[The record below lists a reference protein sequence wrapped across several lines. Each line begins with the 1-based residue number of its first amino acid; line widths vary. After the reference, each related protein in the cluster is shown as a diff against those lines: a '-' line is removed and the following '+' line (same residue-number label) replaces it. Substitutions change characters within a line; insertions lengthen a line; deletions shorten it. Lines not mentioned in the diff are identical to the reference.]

1 MKIEQYSEIFILKWE
16 LNTMQN
22 DRALFSIWHTIP
34 GRLDFPI
41 DRYHMT
47 FSDVWSY
54 VNFLEKYGMSFGN
67 KEIYFLYSV
76 DFKFHSVPADERDS
90 DPIYNEQIFL
100 TLKRKEDD

>member
-1 MKIEQYSEIFILKWE
+1 
-16 LNTMQN
+16 MQN
-22 DRALFSIWHTIP
+22 DRALFSIWHIIP
-34 GRLDFPI
+34 GRLEFPI

-100 TLKRKEDD
+100 TLKKKKMIEKELDKTPLFL